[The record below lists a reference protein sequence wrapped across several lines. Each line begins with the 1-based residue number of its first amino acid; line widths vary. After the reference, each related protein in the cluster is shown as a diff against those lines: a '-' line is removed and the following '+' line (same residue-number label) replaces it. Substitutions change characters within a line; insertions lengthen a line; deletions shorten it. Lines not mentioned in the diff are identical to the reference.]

1 MHPIL
6 FKIGPVTVHTYG
18 LLVAIG
24 LLAGIWMATWQ
35 AKKRGLEPEL
45 IMDLGFYAIIGGI
58 LGARL
63 FFVILNIDFF
73 LVHPLEIIKIWN
85 GGLVFFGGF
94 LCGLSTILFYIWKK
108 KLPASD
114 IGDIAAIC
122 LPLGHAIG
130 RLGCLAAGC
139 CYGKYCDLPWAITFT
154 NADTLARPIGISL
167 HPTQLYA
174 AFGNAVIFVIM
185 LNLGRREKLAGRLF
199 PIYLILYG
207 IMRSIVE
214 LFRGDPR
221 GTVFFDW
228 LSTSQA
234 IGLSAALIAVI
245 WLVILHIRNKRGKV
259 PDTPREK

>member
-1 MHPIL
+1 MHPVL
-6 FKIGPVTVHTYG
+6 FKIGPLTIHTYG

-24 LLAGIWMATWQ
+24 LLAAIWMAAWQ
-35 AKKRGLEPEL
+35 AKKRGIEPEL
-45 IMDLGFYAIIGGI
+45 IMDLGFYAIIAGI

-63 FFVILNIDFF
+63 LFVILNIGFF
-73 LVHPLEIIKIWN
+73 LSHPLEIIKIWN

-94 LCGLSTILFYIWKK
+94 LFGLSTILFYIWKK
-108 KLPASD
+108 QLPASD
-114 IGDIAAIC
+114 IGDIAAIS

-130 RLGCLAAGC
+130 RLGCLSAGC

-174 AFGNAVIFVIM
+174 VLGNAIIFIII
-185 LNLGRREKLAGRLF
+185 LSLSRRGKLAGRLF
-199 PIYLILYG
+199 PVYLILYG
-207 IMRSIVE
+207 IMRSTVE

-234 IGLSAALIAVI
+234 LGLCVAVAAVI
-245 WLVILHIRNKRGKV
+245 WLVVLYVRDKDA
-259 PDTPREK
+259 DTPPEE